1 MPRCFTITAG
11 FYGDDSK
18 IVRLEKFVEEQGKT
32 PQFRE
37 TFEQI
42 NGAAWTEVRDSAAF
56 FEDDVAETMV
66 KVLGMSQ
73 QAARN
78 WFNSE
83 ETNEMTI
90 KSLVADIKKYVDRK
104 GKDFRLLFM
113 VDEIGQYIGDDGDL
127 MINLQSIVEEIGT
140 RCGGRV
146 WVMVTSQE
154 AIDSIVKITGDDFS
168 KIQGRFNTRLSLSS
182 SSVAEVIQK
191 RVLAKTKEADQLLR
205 LVYADEHAVL
215 KNLFT
220 FNDAVMDI
228 KGFTNEEEYSAS
240 YPFHTLSVYADSEG
254 DSGSQKTRRQRQ
266 IGIRRRTIHAFRVSG
281 GCAESAG
288 ERGRGSGALLSLLR
302 HNIDLP

>member
-1 MPRCFTITAG
+1 
-11 FYGDDSK
+11 
-18 IVRLEKFVEEQGKT
+18 
-32 PQFRE
+32 
-37 TFEQI
+37 
-42 NGAAWTEVRDSAAF
+42 
-56 FEDDVAETMV
+56 
-66 KVLGMSQ
+66 MSQ

-205 LVYADEHAVL
+205 LSML
-215 KNLFT
+215 MST
-220 FNDAVMDI
+220 
-228 KGFTNEEEYSAS
+228 
-240 YPFHTLSVYADSEG
+240 P
-254 DSGSQKTRRQRQ
+254 
-266 IGIRRRTIHAFRVSG
+266 
-281 GCAESAG
+281 C
-288 ERGRGSGALLSLLR
+288 
-302 HNIDLP
+302 